1 MKGTAAGD
9 DVDDAEG
16 DLRYSVDDADSATAA
31 QDGLQTIKGEF
42 GYLTIDAQT
51 GKYTYVVDPFS
62 EEYQKLQTGAQGKE
76 SFTITVTVPTLV
88 MVG

>member
-1 MKGTAAGD
+1 M
-9 DVDDAEG
+9 
-16 DLRYSVDDADSATAA
+16 DDADSATAA

-62 EEYQKLQTGAQGKE
+62 EAYRELQTGEQGKE
-76 SFTITVTVPTLV
+76 SFTITVTDPYGATGTKEIVFDVTKV
-88 MVG
+88 